1 VAARVAAHCF
11 PNEMRTMTAGTEN
24 MVVVLWTLA
33 LLAAGAIVLAL
44 FWV

>member
-1 VAARVAAHCF
+1 LF
-11 PNEMRTMTAGTEN
+11 FTILLNPNEMRTMTAATKN
-24 MVVVLWTLA
+24 MVVVLWALA